1 VSFNEDQL
9 HRLFAER
16 FQPRADMLGPG
27 DDCAILINPP
37 QQFCIS
43 CDQLVAGVH
52 FDEHASAMQIAE
64 KLIGRSLSDLAAAGA
79 SPHSCTLACAFP
91 EDYSDEQSF
100 ELCDELVSAAERYQL
115 AIIGGDCSSAKQL
128 VLSCTVMGSAN
139 GNVPGRN
146 NAKVGGQIYVS
157 RALGG
162 AVKSGRHL
170 SPTPELALG
179 KLLVEK
185 CSPQAM
191 IDLSDGLDNDLRR
204 ILRASEVGAIVDVDL
219 LPLNDDCDW
228 QQAVSEGE
236 DYGLLVVLD
245 ETVSLTIDD
254 ALREDSHRLHRVGE
268 ITASPTLDYQQNLKS
283 VTLGKKPFS
292 YS

>member
-1 VSFNEDQL
+1 MSFNEDQL

-37 QQFCIS
+37 PQFCIS
-43 CDQLVAGVH
+43 CDQLIAGVH
-52 FDEHASAMQIAE
+52 FDEHASALQIAE
-64 KLIGRSLSDLAAAGA
+64 KMIGRSLSDLAAAGA
-79 SPHSCTLACAFP
+79 SPHSCTLTCAFP
-91 EDYSDEQSF
+91 EDYTDEQSF
-100 ELCDELVSAAERYQL
+100 ELCNELITAAARYQL

-128 VLSCTVMGSAN
+128 VLSCTVMGCAN
-139 GNVPGRN
+139 GDVPGRN
-146 NAKVGGQIYVS
+146 SAKVGGQIYVS

-162 AVKSGRHL
+162 AVTSGRHL

-191 IDLSDGLDNDLRR
+191 TDLSDGLDNDLRR

-219 LPLNDDCDW
+219 LPLNNGCDW
-228 QQAVSEGE
+228 QQAASEGE

-245 ETVSLTIDD
+245 ETVSFTIDD
-254 ALREDSHRLHRVGE
+254 VMREDSHRLYRVGE
-268 ITASPTLDYQQNLKS
+268 ITASLTLDYQQNSKS
-283 VTLGKKPFS
+283 VTLEKKPFS

>member
-1 VSFNEDQL
+1 MSFNEDQL

-37 QQFCIS
+37 PQFCIS
-43 CDQLVAGVH
+43 CDQLIAGVH
-52 FDEHASAMQIAE
+52 FDEHASALQIAE
-64 KLIGRSLSDLAAAGA
+64 KMIGRSLSDLAAAGA
-79 SPHSCTLACAFP
+79 SPHSCTLTCAFP
-91 EDYSDEQSF
+91 DDYTDEQSF
-100 ELCDELVSAAERYQL
+100 ELCNELITAAARYQL

-128 VLSCTVMGSAN
+128 ALSCTVMGCAN
-139 GNVPGRN
+139 GDVPGRN
-146 NAKVGGQIYVS
+146 SAKVGGQIYVS

-162 AVKSGRHL
+162 AVTSGRHL

-191 IDLSDGLDNDLRR
+191 TDLSDGLDNDLRR

-219 LPLNDDCDW
+219 LPLNNGCDW
-228 QQAVSEGE
+228 QQAASEGE

-245 ETVSLTIDD
+245 ETVSFTIDD
-254 ALREDSHRLHRVGE
+254 VMREDSHRLYRVGE
-268 ITASPTLDYQQNLKS
+268 ITASLTLDYQQNSKS
-283 VTLGKKPFS
+283 VTLEKKPFS

>member
-16 FQPRADMLGPG
+16 FQPRADMHGPG

-43 CDQLVAGVH
+43 CDQLIAGVH
-52 FDEHASAMQIAE
+52 FDEHASALQIAE

-79 SPHSCTLACAFP
+79 SPHSCTLTCAFP

-100 ELCDELVSAAERYQL
+100 ELCNELINAAARYQL

-128 VLSCTVMGSAN
+128 VLSCTVMGCATS
-139 GNVPGRN
+139 NVPGRN
-146 NAKVGGQIYVS
+146 SAKVGGQIYVS

-219 LPLNDDCDW
+219 LPLNNGCDW
-228 QQAVSEGE
+228 QQAASEGE

-245 ETVSLTIDD
+245 KTIALTIADV
-254 ALREDSHRLHRVGE
+254 LGEDSHRLYRIGE
-268 ITASPTLDYQQNLKS
+268 ITASPTLDYQQNSQS
-283 VTLGKKPFS
+283 VTLEKKPFS

>member
-1 VSFNEDQL
+1 MSFNEDQL

-16 FQPRADMLGPG
+16 FQPRPGMLGPG

-43 CDQLVAGVH
+43 CDQLIAGVH
-52 FDEHASAMQIAE
+52 FEVHASARQIAE

-79 SPHSCTLACAFP
+79 SPYSCTLTCAFP
-91 EDYSDEQSF
+91 EDYSNEQSF
-100 ELCDELVSAAERYQL
+100 ELCNEIISAAAQYQL

-128 VLSCTVMGSAN
+128 VLSCTVMGRAN
-139 GNVPGRN
+139 GKVPGRN
-146 NAKVGGQIYVS
+146 SAKVGGQIYVS

-162 AVKSGRHL
+162 AVHSGRHL

-185 CSPQAM
+185 CNPQAM
-191 IDLSDGLDNDLRR
+191 IDLSDGLDNDLHS
-204 ILRASEVGAIVDVDL
+204 ILRASNVGARVDVDL
-219 LPLNDDCDW
+219 LPLNTGCDW

-236 DYGLLVVLD
+236 DYGLLIVLD
-245 ETVSLTIDD
+245 EAVALTIDEV
-254 ALREDSHRLHRVGE
+254 LKEDSHRLYRVGE
-268 ITASPTLDYQQNLKS
+268 ITTSPTLDYRQNS
-283 VTLGKKPFS
+283 NAVTLDKKPFS

>member
-1 VSFNEDQL
+1 MSFNEDQL

-37 QQFCIS
+37 PQFCIS
-43 CDQLVAGVH
+43 CDQLIAGIH
-52 FDEHASAMQIAE
+52 FDEHASALQIAE
-64 KLIGRSLSDLAAAGA
+64 KMIGRSLSDLAAAGA
-79 SPHSCTLACAFP
+79 SPHSCTLTCAFP
-91 EDYSDEQSF
+91 EDYTDEQSF
-100 ELCDELVSAAERYQL
+100 ELCNELITAAARYQL

-128 VLSCTVMGSAN
+128 ALSCTVMGCAN
-139 GNVPGRN
+139 GDVPGRN
-146 NAKVGGQIYVS
+146 SAKVGGQIYVS

-162 AVKSGRHL
+162 AVTSGRHL

-191 IDLSDGLDNDLRR
+191 TDLSDGLDNDLRR

-219 LPLNDDCDW
+219 LPLNNGCDW
-228 QQAVSEGE
+228 QQAASEGE

-245 ETVSLTIDD
+245 ETASFTIDD
-254 ALREDSHRLHRVGE
+254 VMREDSHRLYRVGE
-268 ITASPTLDYQQNLKS
+268 ITASLTLDYQQNSKS
-283 VTLGKKPFS
+283 VTLEKKPFS

>member
-1 VSFNEDQL
+1 MSFNEDQL

-43 CDQLVAGVH
+43 CDQLIAGVH
-52 FDEHASAMQIAE
+52 FDEHASSLQIAE

-79 SPHSCTLACAFP
+79 SPYSCTLTCAFP

-100 ELCDELVSAAERYQL
+100 ELCNELINVAARYQL

-128 VLSCTVMGSAN
+128 VLSCTVMGCAN
-139 GNVPGRN
+139 GDAPGRN
-146 NAKVGGQIYVS
+146 SAKVGGQIYVS
-157 RALGG
+157 RPLGG
-162 AVKSGRHL
+162 AVMSGRHL
-170 SPTPELALG
+170 LPTPELALG
-179 KLLVEK
+179 KLLVEQ
-185 CSPQAM
+185 CRPQAM

-204 ILRASEVGAIVDVDL
+204 ILRASEVGAVIDVDL
-219 LPLNDDCDW
+219 LPLNKGCDW

-245 ETVSLTIDD
+245 ETTALTIDD
-254 ALREDSHRLHRVGE
+254 ILAEYSQKLYRVGE
-268 ITASPTLDYQQNLKS
+268 ITAPPALDYQQNSKS
-283 VTLGKKPFS
+283 VTLEKKPFS